1 MKQEKDRIKELEKEL
16 NDLKQETNDDSE
28 PTTENSAV
36 SRSNT
41 GRRPSRFAISTVEDT
56 AMSPASTWTY
66 DGGRRLKG
74 ILKKYTDTEPS
85 HTIHGHSGPALSPPA
100 SPYLTVGE
108 TG

>member
-16 NDLKQETNDDSE
+16 NVLKQETNDDDDGK
-28 PTTENSAV
+28 ENNPAPK
-36 SRSNT
+36 NT
-41 GRRPSRFAISTVEDT
+41 GRRPSRFEISSVDDT

-85 HTIHGHSGPALSPPA
+85 HTIHGHSGTALSPPA
-100 SPYLTVGE
+100 SPFLTVSD

>member
-16 NDLKQETNDDSE
+16 NVLKQETNNDE
-28 PTTENSAV
+28 ETENNVVAK
-36 SRSNT
+36 NT
-41 GRRPSRFAISTVEDT
+41 GRRPSRFEISSVDDT
-56 AMSPASTWTY
+56 TMSPASTWTY

-85 HTIHGHSGPALSPPA
+85 HTIHGHSGTALSPPA
-100 SPYLTVGE
+100 SPYLTVSD

>member
-16 NDLKQETNDDSE
+16 NELKHETNDDDE
-28 PTTENSAV
+28 QTENNPATKNS
-36 SRSNT
+36 T
-41 GRRPSRFAISTVEDT
+41 GRRPSRFAISSVEDSN
-56 AMSPASTWTY
+56 MSPASTWTY

-85 HTIHGHSGPALSPPA
+85 ATIHGHTGAALSPPA